1 MGKWCGSSALWS
13 ALSRWKID
21 EINRKWSNGKHWIL
35 FARISNNNNNIVLLS
50 FPLVR
55 LRPVADLSR
64 DGHAFIHSY
73 SYQFWLPAKETGRYI
88 QLWSYVY
95 AINFM
100 IGLATKWVR
109 TPIDAPHNR
118 WMGELILPEKWR
130 ILRMELHRCCC
141 SSIIPRRK
149 LLFFFYFSLGKN
161 FAARNELRCFMLEV
175 IALMLLWLRVLLLVL
190 SLLLMVAVNVYCDLD
205 GYHGRISVCS
215 SWAMRKHTRTH
226 SFVYCSVKVITK
238 MSCYEVAI
246 ICFTWNLYAQNV

>member
-149 LLFFFYFSLGKN
+149 FLLVFFLLLVGQKLCRQEWIEMFYAWSDRAD
-161 FAARNELRCFMLEV
+161 AALASGTSARVVVVVDGGGEC
-175 IALMLLWLRVLLLVL
+175 LLWL
-190 SLLLMVAVNVYCDLD
+190 
-205 GYHGRISVCS
+205 GWIS
-215 SWAMRKHTRTH
+215 WPD
-226 SFVYCSVKVITK
+226 
-238 MSCYEVAI
+238 
-246 ICFTWNLYAQNV
+246 ICV